1 MGEEIFNQYFKYS
14 TEQLRLEMC
23 LDNVSRFKTKK
34 SQLLD
39 KMKEVKEM
47 LEKQEPY
54 MEMWE

>member
-1 MGEEIFNQYFKYS
+1 MRKRDIQRF
-14 TEQLRLEMC
+14 LETHRKFEFEM
-23 LDNVSRFKTKK
+23 
-34 SQLLD
+34 D